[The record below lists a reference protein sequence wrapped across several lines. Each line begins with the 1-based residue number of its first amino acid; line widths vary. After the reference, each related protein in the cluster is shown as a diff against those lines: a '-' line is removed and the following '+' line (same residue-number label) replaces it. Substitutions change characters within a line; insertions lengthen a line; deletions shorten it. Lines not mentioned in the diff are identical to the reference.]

1 VPPAATASSARR
13 RTLGSLGARPG
24 LARKLRVPAC
34 SPPFARSRFDLARN
48 FDQMELGSREPEVT
62 MRATFLAAA
71 AFCGICSAAIAGPDS
86 VHFPEGY
93 QYSFEPYATVN
104 RADERK
110 QVVKIF
116 ANDVAIASAKD
127 GAPLDP
133 GSVLVME
140 IYKAKLDADEN
151 PVVGSD
157 GFFEQGDLAGIAVM
171 ESRAGWG
178 EEYPEQIRNGTWEYA
193 LFDAKTHT
201 LVERDYQ
208 PCFECHKPLQDSD
221 FVFSFEP
228 LTKAAGN

>member
-1 VPPAATASSARR
+1 MRRALSATVAGMLISSA
-13 RTLGSLGARPG
+13 A
-24 LARKLRVPAC
+24 V
-34 SPPFARSRFDLARN
+34 
-48 FDQMELGSREPEVT
+48 
-62 MRATFLAAA
+62 
-71 AFCGICSAAIAGPDS
+71 AGPELIE
-86 VHFPEGY
+86 FPEGY
-93 QYSFEPYATVN
+93 EDSFTPYATVN

-116 ANDVAIASAKD
+116 ANDVALESAKN

-157 GFFEQGDLAGIAVM
+157 GFFEQGDMAGIAVM

-178 EEYPEQIRNGTWEYA
+178 KEYPEAIRNGTWEYA
-193 LFDAKTHT
+193 LFDAKEHN

-208 PCFECHKPLQDSD
+208 PCLECHKPLHEADY
-221 FVFSFEP
+221 VFSFDA

>member
-1 VPPAATASSARR
+1 LGIDLTHAPDQTGDENQEWEARMRYALSASAAAMLISSAA
-13 RTLGSLGARPG
+13 L
-24 LARKLRVPAC
+24 
-34 SPPFARSRFDLARN
+34 
-48 FDQMELGSREPEVT
+48 
-62 MRATFLAAA
+62 
-71 AFCGICSAAIAGPDS
+71 AGPELIE
-86 VHFPEGY
+86 FPDGY
-93 QYSFEPYATVN
+93 QDSFEPYATVN

-116 ANDVAIASAKD
+116 ANDVALASAKD

-140 IYKAKLDADEN
+140 IYKAKLDADQN

-178 EEYPEQIRNGTWEYA
+178 QEYPEEIRNGTWEYA
-193 LFDAKTHT
+193 LFDAKEHT

-208 PCFECHKPLQDSD
+208 PCFECHKPLQQSG
-221 FVFSFEP
+221 FVFSFDA

>member
-1 VPPAATASSARR
+1 MRYALSATAVAMLASSAA
-13 RTLGSLGARPG
+13 L
-24 LARKLRVPAC
+24 
-34 SPPFARSRFDLARN
+34 
-48 FDQMELGSREPEVT
+48 
-62 MRATFLAAA
+62 
-71 AFCGICSAAIAGPDS
+71 AGPELIE
-86 VHFPEGY
+86 FPEGY
-93 QYSFEPYATVN
+93 RDSFKPYATVN

-140 IYKAKLDADEN
+140 VYKAKLDADQN

-157 GFFEQGDLAGIAVM
+157 GFFEQGEMAGIAVM

-178 EEYPEQIRNGTWEYA
+178 DDYAEQIRNGTWEYA
-193 LFDAKTHT
+193 LFDAKQHT

-208 PCFECHKPLQDSD
+208 PCFECHKPLDEAD
-221 FVFSFEP
+221 YVFS
-228 LTKAAGN
+228 LDALMDAAGN

>member
-1 VPPAATASSARR
+1 MRYALSATAAAMLISSAA
-13 RTLGSLGARPG
+13 L
-24 LARKLRVPAC
+24 
-34 SPPFARSRFDLARN
+34 
-48 FDQMELGSREPEVT
+48 
-62 MRATFLAAA
+62 
-71 AFCGICSAAIAGPDS
+71 AGPELIE
-86 VHFPEGY
+86 FPEDY
-93 QYSFEPYATVN
+93 QDSFEPYATVN

-116 ANDVAIASAKD
+116 ANDVALASAKD
-127 GAPLDP
+127 GVPLDS

-157 GFFEQGDLAGIAVM
+157 GFFEQGDMAGIAVM

-178 EEYPEQIRNGTWEYA
+178 DEYPEEIRNGTWEYA
-193 LFDAKTHT
+193 FFDPKAHT

-208 PCFECHKPLQDSD
+208 PCFECHKPLQESD
-221 FVFSFEP
+221 FVFSLGA

>member
-1 VPPAATASSARR
+1 VLARLRIDLTHAPDQTGDENQKWEARMRYVLSATAAAMLISSAA
-13 RTLGSLGARPG
+13 L
-24 LARKLRVPAC
+24 
-34 SPPFARSRFDLARN
+34 
-48 FDQMELGSREPEVT
+48 
-62 MRATFLAAA
+62 
-71 AFCGICSAAIAGPDS
+71 AGPELIELPD
-86 VHFPEGY
+86 GY
-93 QYSFEPYATVN
+93 QDSFEPYATVN

-116 ANDVAIASAKD
+116 ANDVALASAKD

-140 IYKAKLDADEN
+140 IYKAKLDSEEN

-178 EEYPEQIRNGTWEYA
+178 QEYPEEIRNGTWEYA
-193 LFDAKTHT
+193 LFDAKEHT

-208 PCFECHKPLQDSD
+208 ACFECHKPLQEFDY
-221 FVFSFEP
+221 VFSFAQ
-228 LTKAAGN
+228 LRDAAGN